1 MLSEIY
7 IQNLAVIEKAA
18 IDFSMGLNI
27 FTGETGAGK
36 SIVVDSISAVLGQR
50 VSREIV
56 RTGCDKAV
64 VVGVFTDLPDHVLN
78 KISEYGYETDNGQLI
93 VQREIHADG
102 RGNARICG
110 RPASISV
117 VKDIC
122 SELVNI
128 HGQHD
133 NQALLSTEK
142 HIHMLDEYGGYD
154 DVLETYRSIFHELR
168 DVVVEMKNL
177 SADETQKEQ
186 RRDFLSYQIDE
197 IVSADLQPDEDIQL
211 EEDVKLMRNYSNI
224 AESLNE
230 AHQYLMGDEENNGA
244 VDLLASASSAVNLV
258 GESGEE
264 LESIA
269 TALQDIYYTL
279 QEVSGRIGIFMNGF
293 DFDPARLAAMEERL
307 DEIRRLKKKYGGSL
321 EEINRYLVS
330 AQQELETLESAD
342 ARLEELAQKRHE
354 LMQKAQQQGEVLSKC
369 RAEAA
374 KRFTASVTR
383 ELKFLDMPNVV
394 LKVLLTPC
402 KMNRLGRETV
412 EFLIST
418 NPGEP
423 PKSISKIASGGELSR
438 IMLAIKDCLADKDR
452 IPTMIFDEV
461 DTGVSGRAAQKIG
474 LKLKE
479 VAHNKQVLCVTHL
492 AQIAA
497 MADTHFLI
505 KKDAQDGRTYTS
517 VIPLDFEGRKHEVAR
532 IMGTGEMSDL
542 LLQNAE
548 QMILAGK
555 G

>member
-36 SIVVDSISAVLGQR
+36 SIVVDSINAVLGQR

-168 DVVVEMKNL
+168 DVVVEMKSL

-244 VDLLASASSAVNLV
+244 VDLLASASSAVNSV

-264 LESIA
+264 LESIS

-279 QEVSGRIGIFMNGF
+279 QEASGRIGIFMDGF

-402 KMNRLGRETV
+402 KMNRLGREAV

>member
-36 SIVVDSISAVLGQR
+36 SIVVDSINAVLGQR

-279 QEVSGRIGIFMNGF
+279 QEVSGRIGIFMDGF
-293 DFDPARLAAMEERL
+293 DFDPARLTAMEERL

>member
-36 SIVVDSISAVLGQR
+36 SIVVDSINAVLGQR

-244 VDLLASASSAVNLV
+244 VDLLASASSAVNSV

-279 QEVSGRIGIFMNGF
+279 QEVSGRIGIFMDGF

>member
-36 SIVVDSISAVLGQR
+36 SIVVDSINAVLGQR

-64 VVGVFTDLPDHVLN
+64 VVGVFTDLPAHVLN

-244 VDLLASASSAVNLV
+244 VDLLASASSAVNSI

-279 QEVSGRIGIFMNGF
+279 QEVSGRIGIFMEGF

-438 IMLAIKDCLADKDR
+438 IMLAIKNCLADKDR

>member
-36 SIVVDSISAVLGQR
+36 SIVVDSINAVLGQR

-244 VDLLASASSAVNLV
+244 VDLLASASSAVNSV

-279 QEVSGRIGIFMNGF
+279 QEVSGRIGIFMDGV

-383 ELKFLDMPNVV
+383 GLKFLSMPNDV

-479 VAHNKQVLCVTHL
+479 VAHNKKVL
-492 AQIAA
+492 
-497 MADTHFLI
+497 
-505 KKDAQDGRTYTS
+505 
-517 VIPLDFEGRKHEVAR
+517 
-532 IMGTGEMSDL
+532 
-542 LLQNAE
+542 
-548 QMILAGK
+548 
-555 G
+555 

>member
-36 SIVVDSISAVLGQR
+36 SIVVDSINAVLGQR

-230 AHQYLMGDEENNGA
+230 AHQYLMGNEENNGA

-279 QEVSGRIGIFMNGF
+279 QEVSGRIGIFMDGF
-293 DFDPARLAAMEERL
+293 DFEPARLAAMEERL

>member
-36 SIVVDSISAVLGQR
+36 SIVVDSINAVLGQR

-93 VQREIHADG
+93 VQREIHTDG

-133 NQALLSTEK
+133 NQALLSTDK
-142 HIHMLDEYGGYD
+142 HIYMLDEYGGYD

-168 DVVVEMKNL
+168 DVVIEMKNL
-177 SADETQKEQ
+177 SVDETQKEQ

-244 VDLLASASSAVNLV
+244 VDLLASASSAINLV

-279 QEVSGRIGIFMNGF
+279 QEVSGRIGMFMDGF
-293 DFDPARLAAMEERL
+293 DFDPARLTAMEERL

-330 AQQELETLESAD
+330 AQQELETLESSE

-438 IMLAIKDCLADKDR
+438 IMLAIKNSLADKDR

>member
-36 SIVVDSISAVLGQR
+36 SIVVDSINAVLGQR

-279 QEVSGRIGIFMNGF
+279 QEVSGRIGIFMDGF

>member
-36 SIVVDSISAVLGQR
+36 SIVVDSINAVLGQR

-244 VDLLASASSAVNLV
+244 VDLLASASSAVNSV

-279 QEVSGRIGIFMNGF
+279 QEVSGRIGIFMDGV

>member
-36 SIVVDSISAVLGQR
+36 SIVVDSINAVLGQR

-244 VDLLASASSAVNLV
+244 VDLLASASSAVNSV

-279 QEVSGRIGIFMNGF
+279 QEVSGRIGIFMDGF

-402 KMNRLGRETV
+402 KMNRLGRESV

>member
-36 SIVVDSISAVLGQR
+36 SIVVDSINAVLGQR

-122 SELVNI
+122 SELVN
-128 HGQHD
+128 

-230 AHQYLMGDEENNGA
+230 AHQYLMGNEENNGA

-279 QEVSGRIGIFMNGF
+279 QEVSGRIGIFMDGF
-293 DFDPARLAAMEERL
+293 DFEPARLAAMEERL

>member
-36 SIVVDSISAVLGQR
+36 SIVVDSINAVLGQR

-279 QEVSGRIGIFMNGF
+279 QEVSGRIGIFMDGF

-479 VAHNKQVLCVTHL
+479 VARNKQVLCVTHL

>member
-1 MLSEIY
+1 MY
-7 IQNLAVIEKAA
+7 NRQ
-18 IDFSMGLNI
+18 
-27 FTGETGAGK
+27 
-36 SIVVDSISAVLGQR
+36 
-50 VSREIV
+50 
-56 RTGCDKAV
+56 
-64 VVGVFTDLPDHVLN
+64 
-78 KISEYGYETDNGQLI
+78 
-93 VQREIHADG
+93 
-102 RGNARICG
+102 
-110 RPASISV
+110 
-117 VKDIC
+117 
-122 SELVNI
+122 
-128 HGQHD
+128 
-133 NQALLSTEK
+133 
-142 HIHMLDEYGGYD
+142 
-154 DVLETYRSIFHELR
+154 
-168 DVVVEMKNL
+168 
-177 SADETQKEQ
+177 
-186 RRDFLSYQIDE
+186 
-197 IVSADLQPDEDIQL
+197 
-211 EEDVKLMRNYSNI
+211 
-224 AESLNE
+224 
-230 AHQYLMGDEENNGA
+230 
-244 VDLLASASSAVNLV
+244 
-258 GESGEE
+258 E

-279 QEVSGRIGIFMNGF
+279 QEVSGRIGIFMDGV

-374 KRFTASVTR
+374 KCFTASVTR

-479 VAHNKQVLCVTHL
+479 VARNKQVLCVTHL

>member
-36 SIVVDSISAVLGQR
+36 SIVVDSINAVLGQR

-279 QEVSGRIGIFMNGF
+279 QEVSGRIGIFMDGF

-330 AQQELETLESAD
+330 AQRELETLESAD

>member
-36 SIVVDSISAVLGQR
+36 SIVVDSINAVLGQR

-244 VDLLASASSAVNLV
+244 VDLLASASSAVNSV

-279 QEVSGRIGIFMNGF
+279 QEVSGRIGIFMDGF

-479 VAHNKQVLCVTHL
+479 VARNKQVLCVTHL

>member
-36 SIVVDSISAVLGQR
+36 SIVVDSINAVLGQR

-244 VDLLASASSAVNLV
+244 VDLLASASSAVNSV

-264 LESIA
+264 LESIS

-279 QEVSGRIGIFMNGF
+279 QEVSGRIGIFMDGF

>member
-36 SIVVDSISAVLGQR
+36 SIVVDSINAVLGQR

-244 VDLLASASSAVNLV
+244 VDLLASASSAVNSV

-279 QEVSGRIGIFMNGF
+279 QEVSGRIGIFMDGF

-307 DEIRRLKKKYGGSL
+307 DEMRRLKKKYGGSL

>member
-36 SIVVDSISAVLGQR
+36 SIVVDSINAVLGQR

-244 VDLLASASSAVNLV
+244 VDLLASASSAVNSV

-279 QEVSGRIGIFMNGF
+279 QEVSGRIGIFMDGV

-374 KRFTASVTR
+374 KCFTASVTR

>member
-133 NQALLSTEK
+133 NQTLLSTEK

-244 VDLLASASSAVNLV
+244 VDLLASASSAVNSV

-307 DEIRRLKKKYGGSL
+307 DEMRRLKKKYGGSL

>member
-36 SIVVDSISAVLGQR
+36 SIVVDSINAVLGQR

-142 HIHMLDEYGGYD
+142 HIHMLDEYGDYD

-279 QEVSGRIGIFMNGF
+279 QEVSGRIGIFMDGF

-330 AQQELETLESAD
+330 AQRELETLESAD

>member
-36 SIVVDSISAVLGQR
+36 SIVVDSINAVLGQR

-279 QEVSGRIGIFMNGF
+279 QEVSGRIGIFMDGV

-479 VAHNKQVLCVTHL
+479 VARNKQVLCVTHL

>member
-36 SIVVDSISAVLGQR
+36 SIVVDSINAVLGQR

-244 VDLLASASSAVNLV
+244 VDLLASASSAVNSV

-279 QEVSGRIGIFMNGF
+279 QEVSGRIGIFMDGV

-479 VAHNKQVLCVTHL
+479 VARNKQVLCVTHL